1 MQQGQVFELKKRAV
15 DGSPVWAYRYRT
27 DGPGSRRLQRGG
39 FSSERDAA
47 EALERSLER
56 LRRRKGV
63 GSTLTLTELV
73 EEYLAQHEAEPET
86 IDKLRWLLAKAL
98 RVFGGRRLPELRSRE
113 IAAWRMTISPGHR
126 FEATQALRQVLAR
139 AVVWG
144 MIDSNPAKHGVDNPQ
159 RRRTEKR
166 PFESW
171 AQLDELAGRLGPRYG
186 PALLFAAATGLRPG
200 EWMALEQRDIDCLAR
215 VVYVRRAL
223 RNGRLKST
231 KTEGSIRAV
240 PLQAVALAALDQLRA
255 DRESQLLFPSRRGG
269 YFDLH
274 NFRNRYWK
282 PAQIAAGIVPPRL
295 RSPPHVRNVRA
306 QRRHLNLRPLA
317 LPGSQ
322 PGHDRPPLRPPC
334 TRRTRAR
341 NPAPRRLRIQQS
353 RRRPSL
359 GRPMDA
365 AAAHRRRSRQRKQG
379 LSRRKPKAL
388 RRPRTVD
395 PLLTM
400 DSSCGYVVQEQA

>member
-47 EALERSLER
+47 EALERALEH
-56 LRRRKGV
+56 LRRQKGV
-63 GSTLTLTELV
+63 GSTLTLKELV
-73 EEYLAQHEAEPET
+73 DEYLAQHDAEPET
-86 IDKLRWLLAKAL
+86 IDKLSWLLAKAL
-98 RVFGGRRLPELRSRE
+98 RAFGGRRLPELRSQE

-144 MIDSNPAKHGVDNPQ
+144 MIDANPAKHGVDNPQ

-171 AQLDELAGRLGPRYG
+171 AHLDELAVRLGPRFG
-186 PALLFAAATGLRPG
+186 PPVLFAAATGLRPG
-200 EWMALEQRDIDCLAR
+200 EWMALEQRDIDREAR

-240 PLQAVALAALDQLRA
+240 PLQAIALAALDQLRA
-255 DRESQLLFPSRRGG
+255 DRESQLLFPPPRVYDLRHTFATFALRACIST
-269 YFDLH
+269 FDLS
-274 NFRNRYWK
+274 RYMG
-282 PAQIAAGIVPPRL
+282 ASLTMID
-295 RSPPHVRNVRA
+295 
-306 QRRHLNLRPLA
+306 RHYGHLARDGREHAINLLDA
-317 LPGSQ
+317 FTGSDTVDV
-322 PGHDRPPLRPPC
+322 H
-334 TRRTRAR
+334 AV
-341 NPAPRRLRIQQS
+341 
-353 RRRPSL
+353 
-359 GRPMDA
+359 DA
-365 AAAHRRRSRQRKQG
+365 AWTLEGS
-379 LSRRKPKAL
+379 
-388 RRPRTVD
+388 TVVHTD
-395 PLLTM
+395 NGKTP
-400 DSSCGYVVQEQA
+400 